1 MTSDDLLVLVAG
13 LTAEFTLS
21 DLREQTPAAKK
32 RFGLLDDHEFS
43 LLVRYMSGEALDEPT
58 VVGMSTGADKYF
70 AARSR
75 SEATDAE
82 IEAVLAA
89 DDAHLRDDVE
99 HVPGVTVS
107 EGVTLL

>member
-1 MTSDDLLVLVAG
+1 MTSDDLLVLVGG

-32 RFGLLDDHEFS
+32 RFGGLDDHEFS
-43 LLVRYMSGEALDEPT
+43 LLVRYMSGEALDAVPPRYRGDEQY
-58 VVGMSTGADKYF
+58 V
-70 AARSR
+70 R